1 MCIMSHTFFEGTV
14 YHKRYSPKV
23 HEFTYP
29 FYMLDIDLYLLHRL
43 KNRLFA
49 LEGINLF
56 SFRSKDHFGKSED
69 FMKNV
74 EELLEKF
81 GLSGSENMHF
91 ITLPRV
97 MNFVFNPI
105 SILVLFDKEKPTHI
119 FAEVHNYNGGRV
131 VYPVKLEEKNNGTY
145 EGEVIK
151 DMYVSPFLE
160 TKGEYR
166 FYFRNEGEQFSLKVD
181 LYEEGVKK
189 LTAAFS
195 GVAKPFKSM
204 TVAKLFVRH
213 SFLTFW
219 VVTRTVWQTL
229 KLWRKGLTWY
239 SPTTSDQIRRY

>member
-1 MCIMSHTFFEGTV
+1 MSHSFFEGTV
-14 YHKRYSPKV
+14 YHKRYTPKV

-29 FYMLDIDLYLLHRL
+29 FYLLDINLSLLHRL

-56 SFRSKDHFGKSED
+56 SFRSKDHFGQNED
-69 FMKNV
+69 FMQNV

-81 GLSGSENMHF
+81 GVSSSENMHF
-91 ITLPRV
+91 FTLPRV
-97 MNFVFNPI
+97 INFVFNPI
-105 SILVLFDKEKPTHI
+105 SILVLFEKEVPTHM

-131 VYPVKLEEKNNGTY
+131 VYPVKLEKKDHSLY

-166 FYFRNEGEQFSLKVD
+166 FSFRKEGEQLSLKVD

-195 GVAKPFKSM
+195 GMEKPFKSM

-213 SFLTFW
+213 TFLTFW
-219 VVTRTVWQTL
+219 VVTRTLWQTF

-239 SPTTSDQIRRY
+239 SPMPEDQIRRY

>member
-1 MCIMSHTFFEGTV
+1 MCIMSHSFFEGTV
-14 YHKRYSPKV
+14 YHKRYTPKV

-29 FYMLDIDLYLLHRL
+29 FYLLDIDLSLLDRL

-49 LEGINLF
+49 LDGVNLF
-56 SFRSKDHFGKSED
+56 SFRSKDHFGQSED
-69 FMKNV
+69 FKQNV
-74 EELLEKF
+74 EALLQGF
-81 GLSGSENMHF
+81 GLTASDNMHF

-97 MNFVFNPI
+97 ANFVFNPI
-105 SILVLFDKEKPTHI
+105 SVLIRFEKNVPTHL

-131 VYPVKLEEKNNGTY
+131 VYPVKLETKNETLY

-166 FYFRNEGEQFSLKVD
+166 FFFRYEEEKMSLKVD
-181 LYEEGVKK
+181 LYQEGAKK

-204 TVAKLFVRH
+204 TVATLFARH

-219 VVTRTVWQTL
+219 VVTRTLWQTL
-229 KLWRKGLTWY
+229 QLWRKELTWY
-239 SPTTSDQIRRY
+239 SPAPEDQIRRY

>member
-1 MCIMSHTFFEGTV
+1 MSHAFFEGTV
-14 YHKRYSPKV
+14 YHKRYTPKV

-29 FYMLDIDLYLLHRL
+29 FYLLDIDLSLLSRL

-49 LEGINLF
+49 FEGMNLF
-56 SFRSKDHFGKSED
+56 SFRSKDHFGNSDD

-74 EELLEKF
+74 EGLLDTF
-81 GLSGSENMHF
+81 GFSCRENMHF

-105 SILVLFDKEKPTHI
+105 SVLVLFDKEIPTHM

-131 VYPVKLEEKNNGTY
+131 VYPIKLEEKKNGSY

-160 TKGEYR
+160 TSGEYR

-181 LYEEGVKK
+181 LYEEGAKK

-195 GVAKPFKSM
+195 GVAKPFKSK

-213 SFLTFW
+213 TFLTFW
-219 VVTRTVWQTL
+219 VVTRTVWQTF

-239 SPTTSDQIRRY
+239 SPSKSDQIRRY

>member
-1 MCIMSHTFFEGTV
+1 MSHTFFEGTV

-29 FYMLDIDLYLLHRL
+29 FYLLDIDLSLLHRL

-56 SFRSKDHFGKSED
+56 SFRSKDHFGQSED
-69 FMKNV
+69 FMQNV
-74 EELLEKF
+74 EDLLEKF
-81 GLSGSENMHF
+81 GFSGRENMHF

-105 SILVLFDKEKPTHI
+105 SILVLFDKEEPTHI

-131 VYPVKLEEKNNGTY
+131 VYPVKLEKKNNGIY

-151 DMYVSPFLE
+151 DMFVSPFLE

-181 LYEEGVKK
+181 LYQEGAKK

-213 SFLTFW
+213 SFLTLW
-219 VVTRTVWQTL
+219 VVTRTLWQSF
-229 KLWRKGLTWY
+229 KLWRKGLAWY

>member
-1 MCIMSHTFFEGTV
+1 MSHTFFEGTV
-14 YHKRYSPKV
+14 YHKRYTPKV

-29 FYMLDIDLYLLHRL
+29 FYLLDIDLSLLDRL
-43 KNRLFA
+43 KNRLFS

-56 SFRSKDHFGKSED
+56 SFRSKDHFGQGDD
-69 FMKNV
+69 FMQNV

-81 GLSGSENMHF
+81 GLNCSENMHF

-97 MNFVFNPI
+97 VNFVFNPI
-105 SILVLFDKEKPTHI
+105 SILVLFENGNPTHL

-131 VYPVKLEEKNNGTY
+131 VYPVKLDPKNNHTY
-145 EGEVIK
+145 EGKVIK
-151 DMYVSPFLE
+151 EMYVSPFLE

-166 FYFRNEGEQFSLKVD
+166 FFFRQEGEQMSLKVD
-181 LYEEGVKK
+181 LYEEGAKK

-204 TVAKLFVRH
+204 TVAKLFLRH

-219 VVTRTVWQTL
+219 VVTRTLWQTFQ
-229 KLWRKGLTWY
+229 LWRKGLTWY
-239 SPTTSDQIRRY
+239 SPAPSDQIRRY